1 LIHAAG
7 SPVVCETP
15 GGEDDMRADL
25 EFVREALA
33 Q

>member
-1 LIHAAG
+1 MRRAAR
-7 SPVVCETP
+7 SSCETP